1 MYVSKNTQGIKP
13 RITSDKFC
21 ITASISQD
29 VDQPPVK
36 ELKSHFKDSADFIK
50 KVHNLGKIRENN
62 TLEIIGVRALYA
74 NIPYKEGIR
83 VVQATLKRK
92 RKPTS
97 VVIPFL
103 ELIRTLN
110 NFIFNCKNHLQIK
123 RYAHGNWLR
132 I

>member
-1 MYVSKNTQGIKP
+1 MYLSKNTQAIKP

-29 VDQPPVK
+29 DDQPPVK

-62 TLEIIGVRALYA
+62 TLVTIGVRALYT
-74 NIPYKEGIR
+74 NIPHKEGIR
-83 VVQATLKRK
+83 VVQAKLKSK
-92 RKPTS
+92 SKPTR
-97 VVIPFL
+97 VIITFL

-123 RYAHGNWLR
+123 RYAHGN
-132 I
+132 